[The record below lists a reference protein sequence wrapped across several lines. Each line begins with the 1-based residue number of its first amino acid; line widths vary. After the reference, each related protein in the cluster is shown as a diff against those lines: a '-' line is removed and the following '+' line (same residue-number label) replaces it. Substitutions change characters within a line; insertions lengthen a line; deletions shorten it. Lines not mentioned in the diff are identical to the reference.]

1 MSKMLSI
8 IGCGFVVAYALDSEP
23 DGWMLCNGQYLDSNN
38 QEHDELYSQLVNAG
52 YPYGSYNGH
61 PKVPDLRGEFIRGLD
76 KGRGADPDSSR
87 GIGTTQNDEFK
98 EHSHTLTLPPRA
110 GDSAFTSRGP
120 SWGGDDWVGSNRTA
134 TTADSGGDETRPRN
148 MALNYLIKL

>member
-23 DGWMLCNGQYLDSNN
+23 EGWMLCNGQYLDSNN

-61 PKVPDLRGEFIRGLD
+61 PRVPDLRGEFIRGLD

-87 GIGTTQNDEFK
+87 GIGTLQGDEFK
-98 EHSHTLTLPPRA
+98 SHRHGISTY
-110 GDSAFTSRGP
+110 GDSGASGNIARGSTS
-120 SWGGDDWVGSNRTA
+120 
-134 TTADSGGDETRPRN
+134 DSSTRYTHNAGGDETRPRN